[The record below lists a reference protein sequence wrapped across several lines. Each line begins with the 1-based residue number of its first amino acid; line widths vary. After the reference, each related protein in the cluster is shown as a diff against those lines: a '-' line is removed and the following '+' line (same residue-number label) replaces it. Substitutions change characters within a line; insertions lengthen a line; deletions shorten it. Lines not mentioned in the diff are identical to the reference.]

1 MNGKVEA
8 PQRGDGHR
16 PMFAYLFTSDTAAGT
31 CSGLFDVPTIVSS
44 IWDRASRAPADD
56 SDGGDGR
63 ADARMPMPRRVA
75 RTVSNM
81 WSPPP
86 PPPPRLDVRTEL
98 LLFQN
103 FLVKLVQEHPD
114 TRDCVAILS
123 IPSLPLD
130 FAAMRTVAAQYRGP
144 SARKRDVQGAGATAE
159 SQSELSVA
167 SATSSTALL

>member
-1 MNGKVEA
+1 
-8 PQRGDGHR
+8 
-16 PMFAYLFTSDTAAGT
+16 MFAYLFTSDTAAGT
-31 CSGLFDVPTIVSS
+31 CSSLFDVPTIVSS
-44 IWDRASRAPADD
+44 IWDRASRAPLDD
-56 SDGGDGR
+56 SAEGDGPHR
-63 ADARMPMPRRVA
+63 AQLPLPRRLV
-75 RTVSNM
+75 RTVSNV

-130 FAAMRTVAAQYRGP
+130 FTAMRTVAAQYRGP
-144 SARKRDVQGAGATAE
+144 SSRKRELQGAATNAYSE